1 MAQKKS
7 PSKKKPMKKKAA
19 TFYPVVRGSE
29 LGSTVENQAV
39 RLLDTARNLSVLNRR
54 LYRMGRCY
62 SVKIE
67 QDAGEDGQTV
77 EVYALRNDWAVHQGF
92 KMAYDVYL
100 HNTEDERKLLSGTQ
114 VARWE
119 DFRVDDGLTGSFN
132 PLLPVL
138 HTPGL
143 ADAIKQDGSFERS
156 TVVDTAQTTRT
167 FTWGTPSVTQYGIL
181 QEYDLKGNAQQSPDS
196 DTNDGPYANIKNE
209 IDETLL
215 KNLQEDG
222 ASPPYD
228 ATGVNADS
236 PWVRV
241 ATLKVGA
248 AGDQKLSTGYFDAPC
263 GLVVCVGNNGTWN
276 SNALRFEV
284 KSGTYKGVHA
294 PSMLE

>member
-1 MAQKKS
+1 
-7 PSKKKPMKKKAA
+7 MKKKAPSY
-19 TFYPVVRGSE
+19 YPVVRGSE
-29 LGSTVENQAV
+29 LGSTIENQSV

-62 SVKIE
+62 SVRIE
-67 QDAGEDGQTV
+67 QDAGADGQTV
-77 EVYALRNDWAVHQGF
+77 EVYALRNDWAVHQSF

-100 HNTEDERKLLSGTQ
+100 HNTEDERKELSGTQ

-132 PLLPVL
+132 ALLPVL

-143 ADAIKQDGSFERS
+143 ADSIKQEGSFEKS
-156 TVVDTAQTTRT
+156 TVVSTDQTTRT
-167 FTWGTPSVTQYGIL
+167 FSWGAGSATQYGML
-181 QEYDLKGNAQQSPDS
+181 EEYDLKGNAQTSPSS
-196 DTNDGPYANIKNE
+196 DTNDGPYGNIKNE
-209 IDETLL
+209 IDETILQ
-215 KNLQEDG
+215 NLQEDG

-228 ATGVNADS
+228 ATGVNAQS

-241 ATLKVGA
+241 ATLKVGV
-248 AGDQKLSTGYFDAPC
+248 AGDQKLSTGFFDAPC
-263 GLVVCVGNNGTWN
+263 GLVVCVGNSAGWN

-284 KSGTYKGVHA
+284 KAGQYKGVHA